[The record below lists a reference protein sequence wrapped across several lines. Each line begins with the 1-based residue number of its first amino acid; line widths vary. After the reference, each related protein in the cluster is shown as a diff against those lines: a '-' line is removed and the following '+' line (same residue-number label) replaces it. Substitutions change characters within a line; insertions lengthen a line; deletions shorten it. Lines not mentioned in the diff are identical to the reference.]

1 MIPSRRTTALA
12 GLSALS
18 IAACAPPAPPPK
30 APAIDQAT
38 VCEVD
43 TWRRDAVAAKCTP
56 GQKVVFLPASWGNEQ
71 LPVVF
76 AAINCDLHF
85 HVAPT
90 HGAVTCIYQ
99 PISPTPAKDATP
111 PPAPPKS

>member
-1 MIPSRRTTALA
+1 MIPSTRATALA
-12 GLSALS
+12 ALSALS

-30 APAIDQAT
+30 GPVIDQAT

-43 TWRRDAVAAKCTP
+43 NWRRDAVATKCAP

-76 AAINCDLHF
+76 AAINCDLRF
-85 HVAPT
+85 HVALT

-99 PISPTPAKDATP
+99 PISPAPAKDA